1 MKPTSVSAGLQ
12 DAYPHHTAVD
22 TATPSCEPRCT
33 PMSPLARQQ
42 MHSSAGAA
50 AATGHSIHTQ
60 ARWGF
65 TVLSAFFVPGD
76 LDL

>member
-1 MKPTSVSAGLQ
+1 MALV
-12 DAYPHHTAVD
+12 DA
-22 TATPSCEPRCT
+22 ATPSSEPRCT
-33 PMSPLARQQ
+33 PPPMSPLARQQ

-50 AATGHSIHTQ
+50 EATGHSIHTQ

-65 TVLSAFFVPGD
+65 AVLSAFFVPGD